1 MSAFGGEAIFH
12 AVTLREVVMYFKS
25 LLLSLICTVMF
36 GVATASAA
44 THYIEDVSGGSGGVH
59 DKNMSSEFQ
68 WGGSPVY
75 MVRTADNFI
84 ILYDRSES
92 MGRRFLDTAMTKL
105 QAERRILR
113 EKNATLPD
121 MNWLAGIYSFTPGH
135 GLDNLTTFYP
145 MQPYDKQ
152 KFHRVID
159 NMPREPLGPTL
170 LQQGLFELNNILPS
184 LKGRTVIFLFTD
196 AQYTPAAN
204 YASPSMI
211 AAQLAAQFDIC
222 FAVLD
227 AGSENNGLKQ
237 LQKIGN
243 VNDCSYMVGFA
254 DIIGNPEWMTGA
266 LFDMSDQ
273 KPGQGTEVKM
283 GYEWENILFD
293 FDKFNVKP
301 HYYPILN
308 KVADYMRSNPEARI
322 ILAGHTDNVGPR
334 DYNIQL
340 SHKRAS
346 AVRDY
351 LVNTEGIDPGRITLN
366 GFGADDP
373 VSSNSTADG
382 RAKNRRVQ
390 GILMDK

>member
-1 MSAFGGEAIFH
+1 MYLKSFYTAMLC
-12 AVTLREVVMYFKS
+12 VLTLSVV
-25 LLLSLICTVMF
+25 
-36 GVATASAA
+36 TASAA
-44 THYIEDVSGGSGGVH
+44 PQYIGNIGGDANSVH
-59 DKNMSSEFQ
+59 DKSQAHEFQ

-92 MGRRFLDTAMTKL
+92 MGRRFLDTGMTEL
-105 QAERRILR
+105 QAERKILR
-113 EKNATLPD
+113 EKNATMPD

-135 GLDNLTTFYP
+135 GVDNLTTYYP

-152 KFHRVID
+152 MFHRVID
-159 NMPREPLGPTL
+159 EMPREPLGPTL
-170 LQQGLFELNNILPS
+170 LQQGLFELNNILPA
-184 LKGRTVIFLFTD
+184 LQGRTVIFLFTD
-196 AQYTPAAN
+196 AQYTPTAN
-204 YASPSMI
+204 YESPAMI
-211 AAQLAAQFDIC
+211 AAQLAAQYDIC

-227 AGSENNGLKQ
+227 AGAENTGLTQ

-243 VNDCSYMVGFA
+243 VNDCSYMIGFA

-273 KPGQGTEVKM
+273 DPGMGKEVKM

-301 HYYPILN
+301 QYYPIIS
-308 KVADYMRSNPEARI
+308 KVADYLRSHPEARI
-322 ILAGHTDNVGPR
+322 ILAGHTDNIGPR
-334 DYNIQL
+334 DYNIRL
-340 SHKRAS
+340 SHKRAA

-351 LVNTEGIDPGRITLN
+351 LVTREGIDPGRITLN
-366 GFGADDP
+366 GFGFDDP
-373 VSSNSTADG
+373 ISDNSTAAG

>member
-1 MSAFGGEAIFH
+1 
-12 AVTLREVVMYFKS
+12 
-25 LLLSLICTVMF
+25 
-36 GVATASAA
+36 
-44 THYIEDVSGGSGGVH
+44 
-59 DKNMSSEFQ
+59 
-68 WGGSPVY
+68 
-75 MVRTADNFI
+75 
-84 ILYDRSES
+84 
-92 MGRRFLDTAMTKL
+92 
-105 QAERRILR
+105 
-113 EKNATLPD
+113 
-121 MNWLAGIYSFTPGH
+121 
-135 GLDNLTTFYP
+135 

-159 NMPREPLGPTL
+159 AMPREPMGPTL
-170 LQQGLFELNNILPS
+170 LQQGLFELNNILPA

-211 AAQLAAQFDIC
+211 AAQLAAQYDIC
-222 FAVLD
+222 FAVMD
-227 AGSENNGLKQ
+227 AGAENKGLKQ

-243 VNDCSYMVGFA
+243 VNDCSYMVSFA

-273 KPGQGTEVKM
+273 DPGQGKEVKM

-293 FDKFNVKP
+293 FDKFNVKSQ
-301 HYYPILN
+301 YFPILN

-351 LVNTEGIDPGRITLN
+351 LVTSEGIDPGRITLN

-373 VSSNSTADG
+373 VSPNTTASG